1 MATIQE
7 HKFKATHNWE
17 FLEIHKL
24 SEGEF
29 VDWAVTVLF
38 YCALHWLRALLA
50 QEGFQTKNYR
60 DEDDAIKGTGIFTL
74 QSLQWQWYRHLKDSS
89 RQARYETAAISRS
102 DYLDLRKNC
111 FDPFKSFVTSKL
123 QV

>member
-7 HKFKATHNWE
+7 HKSKATHNWE
-17 FLEIHKL
+17 FLEIHRL

-38 YCALHWLRALLA
+38 YCAVHWLRALLA
-50 QEGFQTKNYR
+50 QEGYQVKNYR
-60 DEDDAIKGTGIFTL
+60 DEDDAIRGTGIFTL
-74 QSLQWQWYRHLKDSS
+74 QALQWYRHLKDSS
-89 RQARYETAAISRS
+89 RQARYAPIGISTTLYRE
-102 DYLDLRKNC
+102 LRENC
-111 FDPFKSFVTSKL
+111 FDPFKAFVASKL